1 MRASAPTALLLLG
14 AASAQVTHDARPFV
28 RNRAFSD
35 VDAYFSRLPSAAA
48 GAVPPEVWALAQ
60 DPAGQYLQFATN
72 SSSLAINLTLGSAA
86 LDMWHFPSSGCSGVD
101 LYAFDEQA
109 REWRW
114 LATPRP
120 QYPFTAATLFDAR
133 ESVQQ
138 LLVEVVVLVAQPR
151 ALLCQLRV
159 RVQQPFARRR

>member
-1 MRASAPTALLLLG
+1 MRASTALLLLG

-48 GAVPPEVWALAQ
+48 GAVPSEVWALAQ

-114 LATPRP
+114 LATPSSSSARP
-120 QYPFTAATLFDAR
+120 
-133 ESVQQ
+133 
-138 LLVEVVVLVAQPR
+138 
-151 ALLCQLRV
+151 
-159 RVQQPFARRR
+159 